1 MLLLHSVFIA
11 LALKIISDRKP
22 GSGISMPKQ
31 TLFCGVLKDSLSG
44 NENSP
49 DIPSRWTLPRDGL
62 QRRDR
67 APGALE
73 QVPAGAGGYS
83 GPWGR
88 LALAVI
94 FPSTGYMCLMS
105 LLLFL
110 L

>member
-73 QVPAGAGGYS
+73 QVPAGAGG
-83 GPWGR
+83 R